1 MKLRATRWVGA
12 FLVVAVLGFVSGLYV
27 DQAFPGSQFCWSTRG
42 PCIGVPYLAHHS
54 VGNVDTTEL
63 QQAIQGIQ
71 ANYVNPHLD
80 AATLA
85 HGTVQGLVA
94 SLNDPFSAYYDPAQ
108 YKKLVDSLSGQYSG
122 VGIYLTFGTGYPVIA
137 GTVPDSPAAK
147 AGLQAGDQIVMVG
160 SADMKGATDD
170 QATAAIQGPDG
181 TKVTFTI
188 SRAGSTLTV
197 TITRAEIHI
206 ASVRSAVIGLGI
218 LYIRI
223 YEFGS
228 TTPKEFSDALSAGL
242 RGAKGIVLDLRGDP
256 GGYIDSANDVISE
269 FVASGETF
277 ELRDRDSN
285 VERHD
290 ATGQPLAP
298 TVPLV
303 VLVDANS
310 ASASEITAGSLQVH
324 NRAKLIGVTTF
335 GKGSVQLDFPLR
347 DGADLHLTIK
357 KWYLP
362 NGVTIDHKGL
372 TPDIVVTLP
381 SPDDMFDVANPS
393 AGYAKDTQLN
403 AALKAL
409 TPG

>member
-27 DQAFPGSQFCWSTRG
+27 DQAFPGSQFCWNTGG
-42 PCIGVPYLAHHS
+42 PCIGVPYLVHHS

-63 QQAIQGIQ
+63 QQAIQVIQ
-71 ANYVNPHLD
+71 ANYVNPKLD

-94 SLNDPFSAYYDPAQ
+94 ALNDPFSAYYDPAQ
-108 YKKLVDSLSGQYSG
+108 YKKLIDSLQGQYSG
-122 VGIYLTFGTGYPVIA
+122 VGIYLTFGAGYPVIA
-137 GTVPDSPAAK
+137 GTVPDSPASK
-147 AGLQAGDQIVMVG
+147 AGLQAGDQIVKVG
-160 SADMKGATDD
+160 DTDMKGATAD
-170 QATAAIQGPDG
+170 QATSAIQGPNG
-181 TKVTFTI
+181 TEVIFTI
-188 SRAGSTLTV
+188 DRAGSTLTV
-197 TITRAEIHI
+197 RLTRAEIHI

-223 YEFGS
+223 YQFGDK
-228 TTPKEFSDALSAGL
+228 TPKEFSDALSAGL
-242 RGAKGIVLDLRGDP
+242 RGAKGVVLDLRGDP
-256 GGYIDSANDVISE
+256 GGYISSADAVISQ
-269 FVASGETF
+269 FVSSGETF
-277 ELRDRDSN
+277 ELRDRDGH

-290 ATGQPLAP
+290 VTGQPLAP

-310 ASASEITAGSLQVH
+310 ASASEITSGSLQVH

-381 SPDDMFDVANPS
+381 RPDDMFDVATPS
-393 AGYAKDTQLN
+393 AGYTKDTQLN
-403 AALKAL
+403 AALKVL